1 MVYFRNKSGTS
12 FSVDRPAEWLSS
24 RSVARRVRQQL
35 PVTNDDL
42 PVNPAHV
49 AAVRDAGATPIY
61 VSRWLNGVLVV
72 ADAAL
77 QSTLAAL
84 PMVREVELVAP
95 GKGLAG
101 GRLKQFRMRG
111 TASTLEQTQIQRKML
126 GLDTMHALGYRGE
139 GVMVAV
145 IDSGFPGVDQA
156 LPFQRLLSEGRVR
169 DQYDFVH
176 HSTTVYAQDS
186 HGTEVLSVLAA
197 ETASFKGG
205 LPMADYLLYVTED
218 VPTEY
223 RVEEYNWLLAAE
235 RADSAGADVI
245 TSSLGYNLFDDGAMD
260 YLPSQLD
267 GHTAAI
273 TRAAEMAVDRGMV
286 VVVSAGNEGSND
298 WRLVT
303 PPADGARVLAVG
315 AVNQAGG
322 KAGFSSV
329 GPTSD
334 NRVKPDVMA
343 LGINTAVV
351 SASGAVTAS
360 SGTSFA
366 CPAIAALVGGSVQAF
381 PDVPAEQLIEVIRKS
396 GSLYFSPSNEKGY
409 GIPHFLAVRNQLL
422 HTEVSDVVRVFP
434 NPGTGAK
441 VQLLL
446 TEPDGQTVQVQVYT
460 ATGVLC
466 ADASLESVWINNPV
480 EWDVSDLAAGLYFIR
495 VTTAKASQ
503 TVKFVKW

>member
-1 MVYFRNKSGTS
+1 MELRWPCLISFVFLLQCAAASAQPSRYMVYFRNKSGTS

-245 TSSLGYNLFDDGAMD
+245 TSSL
-260 YLPSQLD
+260 
-267 GHTAAI
+267 
-273 TRAAEMAVDRGMV
+273 
-286 VVVSAGNEGSND
+286 
-298 WRLVT
+298 
-303 PPADGARVLAVG
+303 
-315 AVNQAGG
+315 
-322 KAGFSSV
+322 
-329 GPTSD
+329 
-334 NRVKPDVMA
+334 
-343 LGINTAVV
+343 
-351 SASGAVTAS
+351 
-360 SGTSFA
+360 
-366 CPAIAALVGGSVQAF
+366 
-381 PDVPAEQLIEVIRKS
+381 
-396 GSLYFSPSNEKGY
+396 
-409 GIPHFLAVRNQLL
+409 
-422 HTEVSDVVRVFP
+422 
-434 NPGTGAK
+434 
-441 VQLLL
+441 
-446 TEPDGQTVQVQVYT
+446 
-460 ATGVLC
+460 
-466 ADASLESVWINNPV
+466 
-480 EWDVSDLAAGLYFIR
+480 
-495 VTTAKASQ
+495 
-503 TVKFVKW
+503 